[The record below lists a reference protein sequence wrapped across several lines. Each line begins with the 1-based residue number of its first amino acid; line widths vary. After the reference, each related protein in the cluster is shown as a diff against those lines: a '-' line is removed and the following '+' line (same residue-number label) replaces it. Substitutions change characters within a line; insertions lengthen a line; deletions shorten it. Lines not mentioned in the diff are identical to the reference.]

1 MNLTDSLDIIRY
13 QDGETEEVSDL
24 MVNEASLSVCV
35 NGELVKE
42 LLCSPAELSE
52 LALGFLRTQGYI
64 SALSDIDSFDLDDD
78 SFVANVRLKE
88 EKSDHDLGL
97 NLEKSESI
105 SFLKGV
111 LLHNLIQFYDESTLQ
126 KATAGVHRCA
136 LCDDNGIIFS
146 SDDVSRH
153 CAFDKL
159 IGHAMKEGII
169 LSDKYII
176 TSGRVPLDMIKKVDL
191 CGIPMI
197 VSRTAPTVS
206 AANFAREKGITLLGF
221 ARENRFNIYSGF
233 SRII

>member
-24 MVNEASLSVCV
+24 MVNEASLSVRV
-35 NGELVKE
+35 NGELIKE
-42 LLCSPAELSE
+42 LLCSPAELEE
-52 LALGFLRTQGYI
+52 LTLGFLRTQGYI
-64 SALSDIDSFDLDDD
+64 SALSDIDSFDLDEN
-78 SFVANVRLKE
+78 SFVANVSLKNM
-88 EKSDHDLGL
+88 SDNDLGL
-97 NLEKSESI
+97 NLENSKSI
-105 SFLKGV
+105 SFLKDV
-111 LLHNLIQFYDESTLQ
+111 ILHNLIQFYDESTLQ

-136 LCDDNGIIFS
+136 LCNDSGIIFS
-146 SDDVSRH
+146 CDDVSRH

-159 IGHAMKEGII
+159 IGHAMKEGIF

-176 TSGRVPLDMIKKVDL
+176 TSGRVPLDMIKKVYL

-206 AANFAREKGITLLGF
+206 AAKFAREKGITLLGF